1 MINDF
6 AQYAIYIMPG
16 ETDMRK
22 QINGL
27 AAIAENEMTEDIFSE
42 SLFLFCSRSRTQIKI
57 LYWDRNGFC
66 LWQKRLEKYRF
77 PWPAKESDYRNIN
90 YEELKMVLKGI
101 DFFNAHKKLKNFKA
115 S

>member
-1 MINDF
+1 
-6 AQYAIYIMPG
+6 MPG
-16 ETDMRK
+16 ATDMRK

-27 AAIAENEMTEDIFSE
+27 AAIAENEMTADVFSQ
-42 SLFLFCSRSRTQIKI
+42 SLFLFCNRGKTHLKI

-66 LWQKRLEKYRF
+66 LWVKRLEKHRF
-77 PWPAKESDYRNIN
+77 PWPHKESDYTTIN

-101 DFFNAHKKLKNFKA
+101 DFFNAHESLKNIQA